1 MSKDRKRLIMLL
13 SCIILVLSF
22 ALVYLNTD
30 LFKETEVGTVIDSTV
45 ADNVRFYREYS
56 AVDMENIY
64 HYATYD
70 EVIEV
75 LTKGTGIVFF
85 GFPACPYCQ
94 VYAPV
99 LDEVARER
107 SAPKIYYFNIKDIR
121 EQETD
126 EYKRLVEIL
135 KEHLL
140 SDEKGE
146 KRIYVPDTYFVN
158 DGKIVG
164 HNNSMSTLSGV
175 DAKEYF
181 NEEVRKELKSQ
192 IISLTEKIYES
203 VCDDLKVSVYGC

>member
-13 SCIILVLSF
+13 SGIILALSF

-30 LFKETEVGTVIDSTV
+30 LFKETEVGTAIDNNV
-45 ADNVRFYREYS
+45 ADNVRFYRDYPS
-56 AVDMENIY
+56 VNMENIY
-64 HYATYD
+64 YYATYD

-99 LDEVARER
+99 LNEVAKER
-107 SAPKIYYFNIKDIR
+107 SVEKIYYFNIKDMR

-135 KEHLL
+135 DKYLE
-140 SDEKGE
+140 SDEKE
-146 KRIYVPDTYFVN
+146 NKRIYVPDTYFVKE
-158 DGKIVG
+158 GQIVG

-175 DAKEYF
+175 DAEEYF
-181 NEEVRKELKSQ
+181 TEEVRKELKKQ
-192 IISLTEKIYES
+192 LIELTEKVYEPL
-203 VCDDLKVSVYGC
+203 CDDTKVNIYGC